1 MKEQDLV
8 DLKFEK
14 QQETAESSG
23 CDKDWHYYTLKI
35 GGICF
40 ISNENNDADEWCI
53 EIFDFDTMA
62 IKEKADAEDLIN
74 LVRKNTSF

>member
-8 DLKFEK
+8 DLKFKK

-23 CDKDWHYYTLKI
+23 CDKDWYYYTLDI
-35 GGICF
+35 GDICF

>member
-8 DLKFEK
+8 DLKFKK

-23 CDKDWHYYTLKI
+23 CDKDWYYYTLDI
-35 GGICF
+35 GDICF

-53 EIFDFDTMA
+53 EIFDFERMA
-62 IKEKADAEDLIN
+62 IKEKSDAEELIN